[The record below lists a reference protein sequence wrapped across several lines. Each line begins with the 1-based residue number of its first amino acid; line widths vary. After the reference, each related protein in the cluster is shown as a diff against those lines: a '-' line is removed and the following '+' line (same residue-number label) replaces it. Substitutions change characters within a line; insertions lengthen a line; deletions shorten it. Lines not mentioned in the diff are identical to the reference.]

1 MKDLRMPILTIKNSG
16 KTHEVAPGTLLI
28 DAILAAG
35 EEVELKCNR
44 EAKCDSCHLF
54 VHEGKK
60 SLTKTTP
67 AENARLDS
75 MIGVGSK
82 SRLACQCSVGTENIT
97 VELLGA
103 LSG

>member
-1 MKDLRMPILTIKNSG
+1 MPILTIKNSG
-16 KTHEVAPGTLLI
+16 KTHDAAPGTLLI

-35 EEVELKCNR
+35 EDIELKCNR

-54 VHEGKK
+54 VLEGKK
-60 SLTKTTP
+60 SLTKMTP
-67 AENARLDS
+67 AENARLDA
-75 MIGVGSK
+75 MVGVGSK
-82 SRLACQCSVGTENIT
+82 SRLACQCSLGEENVT

>member
-1 MKDLRMPILTIKNSG
+1 MPIITIKNSG
-16 KTHEVAPGTLLI
+16 RTQEVEAGTLVL

-35 EEVELKCNR
+35 EPLEIKCAR
-44 EAKCDSCHLF
+44 EAKCDSCHIF

-60 SLTKTTP
+60 SLTKMTP
-67 AENARLDS
+67 AENARLDA
-75 MIGVGSK
+75 MVGVGSK
-82 SRLACQCSVGTENIT
+82 SRLACQCSMGEENVT

>member
-1 MKDLRMPILTIKNSG
+1 MPTVTIKNSG
-16 KTHEVAPGTLLI
+16 KTQVAEPGSVLL

-35 EEVELKCNR
+35 ETIDLKCNR
-44 EAKCDSCHLF
+44 EAKCDSCHIF

-60 SLTKTTP
+60 SLAKMTK
-67 AENARLDS
+67 AENERLDA
-75 MIGVGSK
+75 MVGVGSK
-82 SRLACQCSVGTENIT
+82 SRLACQALLGTEDVT